1 MLLVLSRKFNFLREK
16 CLFLFLFIFYFW
28 ENNALSLIKKVKQ
41 MICREIYLLTLKRED
56 YLMGLEDQ
64 ELRTYGVFF
73 LGKLK
78 GCIILAVIGQWC
90 EDRMSAC
97 IDMGKVSS

>member
-1 MLLVLSRKFNFLREK
+1 
-16 CLFLFLFIFYFW
+16 
-28 ENNALSLIKKVKQ
+28 
-41 MICREIYLLTLKRED
+41 
-56 YLMGLEDQ
+56 MGLEDQ

-90 EDRMSAC
+90 EDRISAC
-97 IDMGKVSS
+97 IDMGKGSS